1 MTIPNLITIG
11 RLVLVPVIIVLITQG
26 NWVFALFLFVIAG
39 LSDAIDGFLAKRYGM
54 ASDLGAYLDPIADKA
69 LLVSIYIALAVVT
82 VLPAWIA
89 VLVVSRDVMI
99 VSAIILSWLM
109 ERPVDI
115 NPVLISKL
123 NTTAQIAF
131 AAVVLLSKAF
141 GVELGGAEL
150 VGLVIVAALTVTSMG
165 AYLAIWLRHM
175 AS

>member
-11 RLVLVPVIIVLITQG
+11 RLVLVPVIIVLIIQG
-26 NWVFALFLFVIAG
+26 NWVPALFLFVTAG
-39 LSDAIDGFLAKRYGM
+39 ISDAVDGLLAKRYGM
-54 ASDLGAYLDPIADKA
+54 ASELGAYLDPIADKA
-69 LLVSIYIALAVVT
+69 LLVSIYVSLAIVG
-82 VLPAWIA
+82 VLPAWIT

-115 NPVLISKL
+115 NPLLVSKL

-131 AAVVLLSKAF
+131 AAIVLLSKAF
-141 GVELGGAEL
+141 GMDLGGAEL
-150 VGLVIVAALTVTSMG
+150 VGLVIVAALTVASMG
-165 AYLAIWLRHM
+165 AYLALWLRHM